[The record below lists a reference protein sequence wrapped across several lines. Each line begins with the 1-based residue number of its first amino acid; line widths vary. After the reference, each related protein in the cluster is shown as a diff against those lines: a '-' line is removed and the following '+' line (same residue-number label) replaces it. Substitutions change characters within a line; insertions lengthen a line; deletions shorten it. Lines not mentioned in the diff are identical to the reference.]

1 MILMIIYRVGC
12 VYHYISFSIDL
23 LAYDSIYLSI
33 CVPTS
38 VIDDVSIQKLLSRDI
53 KDTSM
58 FTDPHEVPIN
68 GLKNGM
74 FWETHYL
81 TGGCHCNYR
90 MVEKKVTKVTKAL
103 SHYDSNHHKS
113 SMYGTFTLW

>member
-1 MILMIIYRVGC
+1 M
-12 VYHYISFSIDL
+12 
-23 LAYDSIYLSI
+23 
-33 CVPTS
+33 
-38 VIDDVSIQKLLSRDI
+38 IDDVSIQKLPSRDI

-68 GLKNGM
+68 GLENGM

-81 TGGCHCNYR
+81 TGGTMLPPNGR
-90 MVEKKVTKVTKAL
+90 KKVTKAL

-113 SMYGTFTLW
+113 SMYGTFTPSLLHLLDMLHAASSKRHIGDDSRSVFATVTPHLSRRGPGVTF

>member
-33 CVPTS
+33 CVPTF

-58 FTDPHEVPIN
+58 FTDSHEVPIN

-74 FWETHYL
+74 FLGNSLPNWWVSL
-81 TGGCHCNYR
+81 LLPNGR
-90 MVEKKVTKVTKAL
+90 KK
-103 SHYDSNHHKS
+103 SD
-113 SMYGTFTLW
+113 